1 MTGFTPGRR
10 WQPAYS
16 PFQKET
22 FGERALRVLEY
33 SVKGPLFG
41 CRMCGN
47 CLLAETALICP
58 MECPKGLRNGPCGGS
73 TSEFCYVDKSRPCVW
88 YKIYE
93 RSFAWGREDLL
104 LEVLPPLDWEKVG
117 KDSWGAIFKNAWN
130 IGAKKIFTGLLSAE
144 TRAQTIDGIFRP
156 VRQPAWWK
164 GDSEYH
170 PPAYIES
177 ASSLQGRLVAG
188 DFVVTAEITPPISSS
203 TDKLIRN
210 IEMVKSLVTAINF
223 TDNQGAM
230 PRMSSWACS
239 QVAMNQGAEP
249 VLQMSAR
256 NRSRGSVQSEII
268 GATAL
273 GVRNVLCVTGDS
285 AKMSPS
291 PRGNMEINDLD
302 SIQML
307 WVLRRMRDEGKY
319 LDGREIKNPP
329 MFFLGTA
336 ASPFSSNVKF
346 QALRE
351 QKKVN
356 AGAQFFQTNLIFDVN
371 GMENWLN
378 ELAKRNILDKVYI
391 LAGVTPIKSLKM
403 AQKLA
408 EVPGVYLP
416 KNVLHRI
423 EVADRAGNAQEEG
436 IQIALEI
443 IGKIRGY
450 EMQGIHGIHLMP
462 VGWDEVIPRIVLE
475 AGLIRRANASSGSA
489 QAPLPQFMEV
499 RSSGLGVPTV

>member
-1 MTGFTPGRR
+1 MPGFTPGRR

-22 FGERALRVLEY
+22 FGEHALRVLEY

-47 CLLAETALICP
+47 CLLQETALICP

-73 TSEFCYVDKSRPCVW
+73 TSEYCYVDKSRPCIW

-93 RSFAWGREDLL
+93 RSFEWGREDLL
-104 LEVLPPLDWEKVG
+104 LEVLPPLDWEQVG
-117 KDSWGAIFKNAWN
+117 KDSWSAIFKNAWN
-130 IGAKKIFTGLLSAE
+130 IGPKKIFTGLTSRSTE
-144 TRAQTIDGIFRP
+144 IRAQTWDGIFRP
-156 VRQPAWWK
+156 VRQPGWWQ
-164 GDSEYH
+164 GDSKYH
-170 PPAYIES
+170 PPAYTEP
-177 ASSLQGRLVAG
+177 ASDLEWKLRSGE
-188 DFVVTAEITPPISSS
+188 FVVTCEVTPPLSSS
-203 TDKLIRN
+203 TDKLIYN
-210 IEMVKSLVTAINF
+210 IEMVKPYVTAVNF
-223 TDNQGAM
+223 TDNQSAM
-230 PRMSSWACS
+230 PRMTSWACS
-239 QVAMNQGAEP
+239 QVAMDHDAKP

-256 NRSRGSVQSEII
+256 NRSRGSLQSEII

-285 AKMSPS
+285 AKLSPS
-291 PRGNMEINDLD
+291 PRDQMDINDLD

-319 LDGREIKNPP
+319 LDGREIKYPP
-329 MFFLGTA
+329 MFFLGAA

-356 AGAQFFQTNLIFDVN
+356 AGAQFFQTNLIFDVD
-371 GMENWLN
+371 GMELWLN
-378 ELAKRNILDKVYI
+378 ELAKRDVLNKVYI

-416 KNVLHRI
+416 KNILQRM
-423 EVADRAGNAQEEG
+423 EFADKSGHAQEEG
-436 IQIALEI
+436 VQIALEVI
-443 IGKIRGY
+443 SRIKTY
-450 EMQGIHGIHLMP
+450 EKQGIHGIHLMP
-462 VGWDEVIPRIVLE
+462 VGWDEIVPRIV
-475 AGLIRRANASSGSA
+475 
-489 QAPLPQFMEV
+489 ME
-499 RSSGLGVPTV
+499 SGLLPEDYLQNYSISNIVPAEDGGSSS